1 MKTLKSVLLVSI
13 MMFAIFATNIFP
25 QVKVMPKFDKGDGAL
40 LVTLP
45 ATNVDSVTTSTT
57 VVQSK
62 WFDLSPYL
70 AQSWTTYPVYYT
82 KLYTSTDG
90 KPYITTTI
98 EFTNNQD
105 SVWAA
110 DTLGGVKDSL
120 ETLYK
125 GSLTITG
132 NKGKYA
138 RIVCKGDS
146 VSATIKNRADAT
158 ATVNLLFTKP

>member
-13 MMFAIFATNIFP
+13 MTFAIFATNVFP
-25 QVKVMPKFDKGDGAL
+25 QVKVMPDFDKGDGAL
-40 LVTLP
+40 LITLP

-70 AQSWTTYPVYYT
+70 AQSWSTYPVYYT
-82 KLYTSTDG
+82 KLYTSADG
-90 KPYITTTI
+90 KPYITTVL
-98 EFTNNQD
+98 EFSNNQD

-120 ETLYK
+120 ETMYK
-125 GSLTITG
+125 GTLSITG
-132 NKGKYA
+132 NKGKYM
-138 RIVCKGDS
+138 RIKCVGESK
-146 VSATIKNRADAT
+146 SATLKNRADAI
-158 ATVNLLFTKP
+158 ATVDLLFTKP